1 MSQEKVLGEGAVGV
15 VTLAVHKTTKEK
27 VAMKQINLIESEDL
41 MDSGV
46 NKKPFEMESGK
57 V

>member
-1 MSQEKVLGEGAVGV
+1 MFQEKVLGEGAVGV
-15 VTLAVHKTTKEK
+15 VTLALHKTTKEK

-46 NKKPFEMESGK
+46 NKKPFEMESDK

>member
-1 MSQEKVLGEGAVGV
+1 MLGEGAVGV

-46 NKKPFEMESGK
+46 NKKPFEMEFDK